1 MEVLNCK
8 ESLGGISPTKRDIC
22 GALLLELDK
31 LTHLEET
38 SWCKKSR
45 VLWLKE
51 GDNNTKFFHKIM
63 NSNRW
68 HKFMEKLEV
77 DDTIYSLDF
86 DIRDK
91 AIQFYESLYTE
102 KEAWRPFVDDLPF
115 FVIGDMDRN
124 LLNSHFEKEEI
135 LQVIKDLQ
143 RDKSPR
149 SDGFTMA
156 FFQKCWRVIENDILG
171 FFMSFF

>member
-1 MEVLNCK
+1 M
-8 ESLGGISPTKRDIC
+8 
-22 GALLLELDK
+22 
-31 LTHLEET
+31 
-38 SWCKKSR
+38 
-45 VLWLKE
+45 
-51 GDNNTKFFHKIM
+51 
-63 NSNRW
+63 
-68 HKFMEKLEV
+68 
-77 DDTIYSLDF
+77 
-86 DIRDK
+86 
-91 AIQFYESLYTE
+91 
-102 KEAWRPFVDDLPF
+102 
-115 FVIGDMDRN
+115 IGDMDRN